1 MCIKRTA
8 STRQF
13 DPLDEKHLDKEK
25 VWRKIKKTEIPI
37 FPLYFE
43 LIPLEMWDFKNRKA
57 GQFPDILGTY
67 GFSPLV
73 SKSLWHVFRGPI
85 KDWLKS
91 HFFTAPQQ
99 TCL

>member
-57 GQFPDILGTY
+57 EQFFLTSKELM
-67 GFSPLV
+67 GFLHWLV
-73 SKSLWHVFRGPI
+73 RACGMFSEDP
-85 KDWLKS
+85 
-91 HFFTAPQQ
+91 
-99 TCL
+99 